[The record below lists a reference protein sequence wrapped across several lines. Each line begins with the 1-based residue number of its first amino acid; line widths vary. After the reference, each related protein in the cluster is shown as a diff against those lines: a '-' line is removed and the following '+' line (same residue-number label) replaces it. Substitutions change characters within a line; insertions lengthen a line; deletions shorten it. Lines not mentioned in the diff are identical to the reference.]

1 MNYNELYQRNLGIF
15 TQEEQD
21 KLKNANVFI
30 AGVGG
35 VGGIQAV
42 TLARMGVGELT
53 IMDPGFFDEPDFNR
67 QYAATISNLGKN
79 KAIATGEML
88 KEIAPLATIN
98 VIDSKLD
105 EISLREHVKK
115 STSVV
120 VDGIDMWD
128 FKYKKLLANI
138 AREEGKYSITSP
150 IPDLG
155 TVLMTFDPNGM
166 SFDEFTGGN
175 DCYPKSIVSFAQ
187 SGIVSVNEKKEPF
200 LSSTSSN
207 SGAAAL
213 SGAIL
218 AVEVALI
225 ITGKKRPTN
234 MVTIPNITYVDFLYG
249 FFKIFNPLDLTIAQ
263 NKKIS

>member
-1 MNYNELYQRNLGIF
+1 MNYKELYQRNLGIF

-35 VGGIQAV
+35 IGGIQAV
-42 TLARMGVGELT
+42 TLARMGIGEIT
-53 IMDPGFFDEPDFNR
+53 IMDHGFFDAPDFNR
-67 QYAATISNLGKN
+67 QYAATVSNLGRN

-88 KEIAPLATIN
+88 KEIAPFAKIN
-98 VIDSKLD
+98 VIDIELNKK
-105 EISLREHVKK
+105 SLRKHIEK

-120 VDGIDMWD
+120 VDSIDMWN
-128 FKYKKLLANI
+128 FKYKRLFAQI
-138 AREEGKYSITSP
+138 AKEEGKYSITSP

-166 SFDEFTGGN
+166 SFDEFTSDN
-175 DCYPKSIVSFAQ
+175 DYYPNSIVSFAQ
-187 SGIVSVNEKKEPF
+187 RGILDVNEKKDPF
-200 LSSTSSN
+200 LASMSSN

-218 AVEVALI
+218 AIEVALI
-225 ITGKKRPTN
+225 ITGKKRPKN
-234 MVTIPNITYVDFLYG
+234 IVTIPYITYVDFLYG
-249 FFKIFNPLDLTIAQ
+249 FFKVFNPLDLVQ
-263 NKKIS
+263 SQK